1 MTAGRGLLS
10 QPKAVW
16 AVAFA
21 AVVSFMGLGLVD
33 PILPAIA
40 KNLHASPSQVELLF
54 TSYFAF
60 TGISMLVS
68 SVVASRIG
76 AKRTL
81 LSGLVLIIV
90 FSAAAGASNSVGAI
104 VGLRAGWG
112 LGNALFIAT
121 ALSVIVGSASGGVAG
136 AVMLYEAALGF
147 GISLGPLLG
156 GELGGVSWRGP
167 FFGVAFLMAIG
178 FVVIRVFQPRTP
190 PPPKSERISILE
202 PLRALRH
209 RATRGSGLTA
219 VFYNFGFFTL
229 LAYTPFPLHLS
240 IHDLGYTFTGWGL
253 LLAIFAVFVA
263 PRLGRRFGDVRA
275 LGGALIAIVAV
286 LLVMGV
292 LHASQTAL
300 IICIVGSGAFLGIT
314 NTLMTQV
321 VMESAPVPRP
331 IASSA
336 YSFVRFCGGAIAP
349 FVAGKLAEHVSVQA
363 PFYLGAG
370 MTAIGVVVL
379 WSYRRALVPVDAPV
393 AESEA
398 PVAESPPAP
407 AARATAAPAARAT
420 AAPAARATAAP
431 AAGLT
436 GAGPMVVAVGGPT
449 ARQVSALAAPMAR
462 ARGAAVHVLHVIETD
477 SLAGEDTADLEDPVD
492 ARAELEGCVAEL
504 RAAGVPVTGEL
515 LRSYGTHVDVAVQ
528 ILRRAAELG
537 AGAIV
542 LGPETRHSA
551 LTPGVSAY
559 VASHAPTHVVIVNP
573 RAGALGRPVAGA
585 LDAADPIALWD
596 GAHPVS

>member
-1 MTAGRGLLS
+1 VSSAEHSGRGLLS

-81 LSGLVLIIV
+81 LAGLVLIIF

-156 GELGGVSWRGP
+156 GELGGVTWRGP
-167 FFGVAFLMAIG
+167 FFGVAVLMAIG
-178 FVVIRVFQPRTP
+178 FVVIRLFQERTP
-190 PPPKSERISILE
+190 PPPKSERVSIAE

-253 LLAIFAVFVA
+253 LLALFAVFVA
-263 PRLGRRFGDVRA
+263 PRLGRRYGDVRA
-275 LGGALIAIVAV
+275 LGAALVAIAGILV
-286 LLVMGV
+286 VMGV

-300 IICIVGSGAFLGIT
+300 IVCVVGSGAFLGIT

-349 FVAGKLAEHVSVQA
+349 FVAGKLAEHVSAQA

-370 MTAIGVVVL
+370 MTAIGVLVL
-379 WSYRRALVPVDAPV
+379 WFYRGALGPV
-393 AESEA
+393 AAPGEA
-398 PVAESPPAP
+398 PVAAPGEAPVAAPGEAP
-407 AARATAAPAARAT
+407 AAAPAVPDALAV
-420 AAPAARATAAP
+420 P
-431 AAGLT
+431 
-436 GAGPMVVAVGGPT
+436 GPMVVAVAGPA
-449 ARQVSALAAPMAR
+449 ARQVSALVVPLAR

-477 SLAGEDTADLEDPVD
+477 VLAGEAAADLEDPVA
-492 ARAELEGCVAEL
+492 ARSVLEQCVAEL
-504 RAAGVPVTGEL
+504 REAGVPVSGEL
-515 LRSYGTHVDVAVQ
+515 LHSYGSHVDVGKE
-528 ILRRAAELG
+528 ILRRAGELG

-542 LGPETRHSA
+542 LGPESRHS
-551 LTPGVSAY
+551 LSAEVTGY
-559 VASHAPTHVVIVNP
+559 VAGHAPSHVVIVNP
-573 RAGALGRPVAGA
+573 RAGALGRP
-585 LDAADPIALWD
+585 LAAAASATDPAALWD
-596 GAHPVS
+596 DATRS

>member
-1 MTAGRGLLS
+1 
-10 QPKAVW
+10 VW

-40 KNLHASPSQVELLF
+40 ENLHASPSQVELLF

-68 SVVASRIG
+68 SVVATRIG

-81 LSGLVLIIV
+81 LAGLVLIIV
-90 FSAAAGASNSVGAI
+90 FSAAAGSSNSIGAI

-121 ALSVIVGSASGGVAG
+121 ALSVIVGSAAGGVAG
-136 AVMLYEAALGF
+136 AVVLYEAALGL

-156 GELGGVSWRGP
+156 GELGGISWRGP
-167 FFGVAFLMAIG
+167 FFGVAVLMSIG
-178 FVVIRVFQPRTP
+178 FVAIARFLERTP
-190 PPPKSERISILE
+190 PPPKSERTSIGE

-209 RATRGSGLTA
+209 RAMRGSGLTA
-219 VFYNFGFFTL
+219 SFYNFGFFTL
-229 LAYTPFPLHLS
+229 LAYTPFALHLT
-240 IHDLGYTFTGWGL
+240 IHQLGYTFTAWGL

-263 PRLGRRFGDVRA
+263 PRVGRRYGDVRG
-275 LGGALIAIVAV
+275 LGGALAAIVAI
-286 LLVMGV
+286 LIVMAV

-300 IICIVGSGAFLGIT
+300 ILCVVVSGAFLGIT

-349 FVAGKLAEHVSVQA
+349 FVAGKLDEHVSVQA
-363 PFYLGAG
+363 PFYLGAA
-370 MTAIGVVVL
+370 MTAIGIGVL
-379 WSYRRALVPVDAPV
+379 WMYRDALRPALATV
-393 AESEA
+393 AEL
-398 PVAESPPAP
+398 PPP
-407 AARATAAPAARAT
+407 TARVTPTTAGAT
-420 AAPAARATAAP
+420 
-431 AAGLT
+431 
-436 GAGPMVVAVGGPT
+436 PMVLAVAGAT
-449 ARQVSALAAPMAR
+449 SRQVSALAAPLAR

-477 SLAGEDTADLEDPVD
+477 VLAGEDTADLESPTH
-492 ARAELEGCVAEL
+492 AQALLEACIAELDE
-504 RAAGVPVTGEL
+504 AGVPVTGEL
-515 LRSYGTHVDVAVQ
+515 LHSYGTHADVAAQ
-528 ILRRAAELG
+528 ILRRVNDLG

-542 LGPETRHSA
+542 LGPETRRAAASS
-551 LTPGVSAY
+551 VNAY
-559 VASHAPTHVVIVNP
+559 IAAHAPSHVIILNP
-573 RAGALGRPVAGA
+573 AAGALGRPNAEA
-585 LDAADPIALWD
+585 PIGD
-596 GAHPVS
+596 RPVGSGLVRA